1 MIVELKNVL
10 EMICGLSLLTVS
22 KLLSEMRLQ
31 SERKYRLTTSA
42 VLMLF

>member
-1 MIVELKNVL
+1 MIVGLKNIL

-31 SERKYRLTTSA
+31 SEHKCHLTTSA
-42 VLMLF
+42 VLI